1 MAFAMK
7 THDTEVPAKARRRR
21 FTAEYKQ
28 RILRE
33 VERCGKPGE
42 IGALLRRE
50 GLYCSHLTAWR
61 AARSTGAGWP
71 RVEAT
76 GDEASRARWTG
87 PARGGAPARGHA
99 LEGARGTG
107 RAARRPPKKSLPT
120 PRDRSRREGGA
131 ALMQAVLEVAPQVG
145 ITAACQAIGV
155 PRASF
160 YRGRRPRSVPKLGR
174 ALRSPPN
181 LSEVARQ
188 ASLDIRSAP

>member
-61 AARSTGAGWP
+61 AARSTGERAGLESKRRGTKP
-71 RVEAT
+71 RVRDGQAQHVAELQREVTRWKERAERAELLVDLQKKVSQLL
-76 GDEASRARWTG
+76 GIDLDE
-87 PARGGAPARGHA
+87 RGEKG
-99 LEGARGTG
+99 E
-107 RAARRPPKKSLPT
+107 RR
-120 PRDRSRREGGA
+120 
-131 ALMQAVLEVAPQVG
+131 
-145 ITAACQAIGV
+145 
-155 PRASF
+155 
-160 YRGRRPRSVPKLGR
+160 
-174 ALRSPPN
+174 
-181 LSEVARQ
+181 
-188 ASLDIRSAP
+188 